1 MVKHT
6 QTIRPQEPTNCLNV
20 FDYFVGLALKGL
32 TEINKNTKVGRKK
45 TKNTE
50 KKRNIIKQEMQKQLL
65 YYIHPQI
72 NLQSKVQTRMIQTL
86 LNYHFKYNVI
96 LIHHQQ
102 LLSLLLL
109 VIELKYI
116 NMFWVLRKY

>member
-32 TEINKNTKVGRKK
+32 IEINKNTKVGQKK

-72 NLQSKVQTRMIQTL
+72 NLHSKVQTRIIQTI

-109 VIELKYI
+109 VIALKYI